1 MRMFKFELGDELQDV
16 VTGYKGIVMGRTDYF
31 TGCSHYGLASRELK
45 DGKTLDWEWF
55 DETRIIKIGDGIKI
69 QCEKA
74 TSGPMP
80 NAPSM

>member
-1 MRMFKFELGDELQDV
+1 MIKFELGEELQDV

-31 TGCSHYGLASRELK
+31 TGCVHYGLAARELK

-55 DETRIIKIGDGIKI
+55 DETRLSKIGNGIRFEV
-69 QCEKA
+69 EKS

-80 NAPSM
+80 HAPSM